1 MKPIA
6 ILSGDKRQKYILKYL
21 KTHGYN
27 AYLKSTMDFNNDD
40 ILVCSTPFCKNKKF
54 INCDFYSSF
63 PLRTF
68 LSLLKPNQIVFGGN
82 IPTVC
87 KKIANIKFVD
97 TLQLDNIVWKNAIL
111 TAEGLIMHIIK
122 NTDFAIE
129 NSEILVLGYGNC
141 GTNIGKK
148 LNALGGKVTFYDH
161 TEIHLIGARA
171 NGFKTVQLEDF
182 DTHLNKFDIIINTV
196 PQPILSDKHYSL
208 LSKNTVLFDVSS
220 QPFGFNKDLTCK
232 NHLSLITCPGIPG
245 ATAPKNAGELIAKSI
260 ISYLERTEIN
270 ES

>member
-1 MKPIA
+1 
-6 ILSGDKRQKYILKYL
+6 
-21 KTHGYN
+21 
-27 AYLKSTMDFNNDD
+27 
-40 ILVCSTPFCKNKKF
+40 
-54 INCDFYSSF
+54 
-63 PLRTF
+63 
-68 LSLLKPNQIVFGGN
+68 
-82 IPTVC
+82 
-87 KKIANIKFVD
+87 
-97 TLQLDNIVWKNAIL
+97 
-111 TAEGLIMHIIK
+111 MHIIK

-129 NSEILVLGYGNC
+129 NSEILILGYGNC

>member
-82 IPTVC
+82 IPTAC
-87 KKIANIKFVD
+87 KKITNIKFVD
-97 TLQLDNIVWKNAIL
+97 TLQLDDIVWKNAIL

-129 NSEILVLGYGNC
+129 NSEILILGYGNC

-161 TEIHLIGARA
+161 TEIHLIGLKLY
-171 NGFKTVQLEDF
+171 N
-182 DTHLNKFDIIINTV
+182 
-196 PQPILSDKHYSL
+196 
-208 LSKNTVLFDVSS
+208 
-220 QPFGFNKDLTCK
+220 
-232 NHLSLITCPGIPG
+232 
-245 ATAPKNAGELIAKSI
+245 
-260 ISYLERTEIN
+260 
-270 ES
+270 